1 MVARVRGPAA
11 AALAPERPLTT
22 AALTLPPE
30 LVEPPEVVVPP
41 LPEPLP
47 PLPEPELPAPTVPVV
62 VVVAVEPEL
71 ETEADAVEFGDASA
85 LDAPV
90 IAALVI
96 W

>member
-1 MVARVRGPAA
+1 
-11 AALAPERPLTT
+11 
-22 AALTLPPE
+22 
-30 LVEPPEVVVPP
+30 
-41 LPEPLP
+41 
-47 PLPEPELPAPTVPVV
+47 VPVV